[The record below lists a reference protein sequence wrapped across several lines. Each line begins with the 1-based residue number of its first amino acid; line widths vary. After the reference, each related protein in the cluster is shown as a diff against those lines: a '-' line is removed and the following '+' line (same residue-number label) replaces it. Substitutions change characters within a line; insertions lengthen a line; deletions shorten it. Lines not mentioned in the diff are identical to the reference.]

1 MGEGQDERVN
11 QGKRKKNKAL
21 SHQEKK
27 SRASGRREIRILS

>member
-27 SRASGRREIRILS
+27 IESEWEKGN